1 MMDPSSNLKFTTKE
15 LSILNRGRN
24 AGGSGSR
31 KKNKG
36 PKRFFSENGNATG
49 GATIYQDSTAIEA
62 LIG

>member
-1 MMDPSSNLKFTTKE
+1 MMESDSITLTSKE
-15 LSILNRGRN
+15 ESILKRGRN

-36 PKRFFSENGNATG
+36 PKRFFSEDGSATG
-49 GATIYQDSTAIEA
+49 GAAIYQDSTAFEA